1 MYHAADDIVTQGN
14 LPPPRHGSA
23 TVDTRRRPSRD
34 GSTEASRRRWMGGS
48 QRRWRPAVTSRLDWK
63 PVSGRAAPAPPLG
76 RCVHV
81 KRDEAHEVWDSCQHQ
96 RTETTGR
103 LAVGALPWGE
113 ARVCGSHCWVARLQ
127 GRRPHKSRYESR
139 PHKNERHRESRP
151 WCNQVT
157 VGPLHRRLSGQT
169 PEPGGASDP
178 SIVVAI
184 SATGRSSPLCPPS
197 EGPQLRASEA
207 TRSPLPPTTPETR
220 HLSHR
225 HRAVPAVV
233 ERRAKKQPIPR
244 RPKGWT
250 RGTTTSPKPRRAD
263 NPPSAVRGRPSVA
276 WGPLAGSALVGPR
289 PDTLLAPLHLL
300 PRSPGGLV
308 TLLGKAGTLS
318 LLADRSATGP
328 GPLP

>member
-1 MYHAADDIVTQGN
+1 MWESLLG
-14 LPPPRHGSA
+14 
-23 TVDTRRRPSRD
+23 
-34 GSTEASRRRWMGGS
+34 GSTSGTPPTQVPVRVPATQERTASGEQAVVQSSYRWTTAPQIERTNSRARRGVGS
-48 QRRWRPAVTSRLDWK
+48 INRRCDFRDRQVKPAV
-63 PVSGRAAPAPPLG
+63 
-76 RCVHV
+76 
-81 KRDEAHEVWDSCQHQ
+81 
-96 RTETTGR
+96 
-103 LAVGALPWGE
+103 
-113 ARVCGSHCWVARLQ
+113 
-127 GRRPHKSRYESR
+127 
-139 PHKNERHRESRP
+139 
-151 WCNQVT
+151 
-157 VGPLHRRLSGQT
+157 
-169 PEPGGASDP
+169 
-178 SIVVAI
+178 
-184 SATGRSSPLCPPS
+184 PPS

-289 PDTLLAPLHLL
+289 PDTLLAPLHL